1 MQKAILTSL
10 LVILFST
17 YSGSAGNWE
26 VYFTDPGRTCRG
38 CTTPEDALT
47 GLLSNCRSSFYGA
60 FYDISAMRIINSLV
74 EAHRRGVD
82 VKLVTDDEN
91 FSGPGITLLLDAGI
105 PVVTDD
111 SSSLMHNK
119 FAVIDKEI
127 IFTGSYNTTDNCG
140 HKNNNNAVMFRSVE
154 LAEIYLVEFEEM
166 FEQHIFG
173 NKKEVGPFAEL
184 TREYYADVNGI
195 DINVY
200 FAPENNVE
208 KIILNRIKKAKS
220 AVFFMC
226 FSFTSDDIGEL
237 LIRRH
242 KDGIKVAGIF
252 EKKGVSNDYSEYTK
266 MKIEGVP
273 VETDSNVH
281 VMHHKVIIID
291 GYRVITGSYNLSAN
305 ANTKNDENVIII
317 DSTEIAALYM
327 KEFAR
332 LYKGRRIWE

>member
-1 MQKAILTSL
+1 MHKAILAFL
-10 LVILFST
+10 LVLSFST
-17 YSGSAGNWE
+17 ITIPAGNWE
-26 VYFTDPGRTCRG
+26 VYFTDPGGTCSG
-38 CTTPEDALT
+38 CTTPEDALA
-47 GLLSNCRSSFYGA
+47 GLLADCRSSFYGA
-60 FYDISAMRIINSLV
+60 FYDISAMRIITALI

-91 FSGPGITLLLDAGI
+91 FSGPGITMLLDAGI
-105 PVVTDD
+105 AVVTDE
-111 SSSLMHNK
+111 SPSLMHNK
-119 FAVIDKEI
+119 FAVIDRET

-166 FEQHIFG
+166 FEGRIFG
-173 NKKEVGPFAEL
+173 NKRETGPFAEL

-195 DINVY
+195 DVNVY

-208 KIILNRIKKAKS
+208 RIILNRIRKAKS
-220 AVFFMC
+220 SVYFMC

-237 LIRRH
+237 IISRH
-242 KDGIKVAGIF
+242 KEGIKVAGIF
-252 EKKGVSNDYSEYTK
+252 EKKGINNDYSEFTK

-273 VETDSNVH
+273 VETDSNIH

-305 ANTKNDENVIII
+305 ANTKNDENIIII
-317 DSTEIAALYM
+317 DSREIAALYM

-332 LYKGRRIWE
+332 LYKGKKIWE